1 MTLPFAPELRP
12 HPPAGAGGPA
22 AAGADDAGVREG
34 PALLAATATRTG
46 GRLIGDVR
54 DVYEAGQDRRETRQ
68 PLRAPILLLTA
79 LLFVADVFFRRVQL
93 PRDD

>member
-1 MTLPFAPELRP
+1 
-12 HPPAGAGGPA
+12 
-22 AAGADDAGVREG
+22 
-34 PALLAATATRTG
+34 
-46 GRLIGDVR
+46 VR